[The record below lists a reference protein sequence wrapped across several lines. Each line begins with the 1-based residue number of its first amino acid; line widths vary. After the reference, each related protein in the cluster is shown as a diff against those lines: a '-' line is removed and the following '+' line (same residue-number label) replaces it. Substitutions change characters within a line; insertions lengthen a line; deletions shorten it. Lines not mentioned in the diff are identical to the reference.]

1 MEKGVLAE
9 LIAFIGKLPGLGPRS
24 ARRIVL
30 HMLKNPNEKMGSL
43 ANLLARA
50 MNEIKRCT
58 ECGNIDI
65 ITPCNVCIDEKRD
78 ASVLCV
84 VEDISDLWALER
96 GMVFKG
102 RYHILGGYLSPI
114 NGITPDKL
122 NIDSLIKRVA
132 NGDVK
137 EVVIA
142 TNSTLEGQATGFY
155 ISDLL
160 KVYNVRTTRLAHGI
174 PLGAEIDYM
183 DEGTL
188 SHALKMRQDYN

>member
-9 LIAFIGKLPGLGPRS
+9 LIAFIAKLPGLGPRS

-30 HMLKNPNEKMGSL
+30 QMLKNPSEKMGAF
-43 ANLLARA
+43 ANLLTKV
-50 MNEIKRCT
+50 MDEVKRCA

-65 ITPCNVCIDEKRD
+65 VTPCNVCTDNKRD
-78 ASVLCV
+78 PNVLCV
-84 VEDISDLWALER
+84 VEDIADLWALER

-114 NGITPDKL
+114 NGVTPDKL
-122 NIDSLIKRVA
+122 NIDSLVRRVA
-132 NGDVK
+132 SGDVK
-137 EVVIA
+137 EVIIA
-142 TNSTLEGQATGFY
+142 TNSTLEGQSTGFY

-160 KVYNVRTTRLAHGI
+160 QQYNVRTTRLAHGI

-188 SHALKMRQDYN
+188 SHALKMRQD